1 VLTVISIGFNLDIP
15 SVSSLGTLPDG
26 LPTFAV
32 PFGAGGVPFNLDTL
46 GLVLPTALAI
56 SLVGLMETF
65 LTQDILD
72 DKTDTTTNK
81 NVEARGQGIA
91 NIVASLFGG
100 MAGCALVGQSV
111 MNVDNGGRTRL
122 STLFSGVSLLAMI
135 LLAGPWLKQ
144 IPMAALVAVMISIA
158 VSTADI
164 NGLRNLRRIPK
175 SDTSVMLMTFA
186 VTMLTT
192 PHNLA
197 LGVLA
202 GVALAGILFSRKVA
216 KVIQVE
222 AIDVSDQER
231 RYRVVGQLFFVSKVY
246 FLQGFDLHDHPER
259 IVIDLSSAHIWDQS
273 GVAALDQVIRK
284 FRLGGSEVSVEGLN
298 DESLDLFERIGGQE
312 SAHA

>member
-1 VLTVISIGFNLDIP
+1 
-15 SVSSLGTLPDG
+15 
-26 LPTFAV
+26 
-32 PFGAGGVPFNLDTL
+32 
-46 GLVLPTALAI
+46 
-56 SLVGLMETF
+56 
-65 LTQDILD
+65 
-72 DKTDTTTNK
+72 
-81 NVEARGQGIA
+81 
-91 NIVASLFGG
+91 
-100 MAGCALVGQSV
+100 V